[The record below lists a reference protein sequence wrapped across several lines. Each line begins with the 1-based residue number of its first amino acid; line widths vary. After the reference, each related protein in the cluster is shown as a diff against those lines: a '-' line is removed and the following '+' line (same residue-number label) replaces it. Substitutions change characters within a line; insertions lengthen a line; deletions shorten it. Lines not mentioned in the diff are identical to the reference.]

1 MSKTAPGVYMLKYIK
16 RPPIGGVNV
25 VETLRRGEYLVYL
38 LILLLTS
45 LLLALS
51 LYMAFSRVYELFQNI
66 GKPPDILGA
75 SIYNVLSDVFLVVVF
90 VELIDMFIT
99 YIEQKRIV
107 VYKIIDVAL
116 VALARELFIYLAPVN
131 KEFSIDKAVALV
143 GATFV
148 VGVIDYLQ
156 RRALPAE
163 RRRRA

>member
-1 MSKTAPGVYMLKYIK
+1 
-16 RPPIGGVNV
+16 
-25 VETLRRGEYLVYL
+25 
-38 LILLLTS
+38 
-45 LLLALS
+45 
-51 LYMAFSRVYELFQNI
+51 MAFSRVYDLFQNI
-66 GKPPDILGA
+66 STPPDLLAI
-75 SIYNVLSDVFLVVVF
+75 SIYNVLSDIFLVVVF
-90 VELIDMFIT
+90 VELIDTFIT

-143 GATFV
+143 GAAFV

-156 RRALPAE
+156 RRALLVK

>member
-1 MSKTAPGVYMLKYIK
+1 MNI
-16 RPPIGGVNV
+16 

-90 VELIDMFIT
+90 VELIDTFIT

>member
-1 MSKTAPGVYMLKYIK
+1 MLKYIK
-16 RPPIGGVNV
+16 QPPIDGVNI

-90 VELIDMFIT
+90 VELIDTFIT